1 VAVLKTTSLFPKTP
15 PEHLPEMNNDLIRRK
30 ICIVTSTRADWG
42 LLSSVARELRAYET
56 VELQIIATN
65 MHLDARYGMTVD
77 EIIEDG
83 FKVDERVEMN
93 AGNDSAVETAAA
105 TGKCLIGV
113 ARALGRLNPDILV
126 ILGDR
131 YEMLAVATA
140 ATIMRVPIAHIA
152 GGEIS
157 EGAFDDNIRHAL
169 TKLSALHFTAT
180 DAYRNRVISMGEN
193 PKYVLNTGA
202 LGVYN
207 IIHEPVIPKPELEKF
222 IGININSS
230 TLLVTFHPATMDPEP
245 VKERCEALL
254 QALDGFIS
262 SHIIFTYP
270 NNDPDGEVII
280 KMINEYAARYP
291 GRVAVVPSLGR
302 RRYLSALHFVSAV
315 VGNSSSGIVEVPT
328 MRIPTVD
335 IGIRQQ
341 GRIAASSVIHC
352 EGEHDQIHQAISF
365 ALSPAGKRLALE
377 TDNPYAKRDTVTR
390 IVDTL
395 VHIRLDELYSK
406 RFIDPYPILNVP
418 TFADSDEL

>member
-1 VAVLKTTSLFPKTP
+1 
-15 PEHLPEMNNDLIRRK
+15 MNKDTGKRK

-42 LLSSVARELRAYET
+42 LLSGIAKALKASET

-65 MHLDARYGMTVD
+65 MHLDSHYGMTVS
-77 EIIEDG
+77 EIIDDG
-83 FKVDERVEMN
+83 FTVNERVEMN
-93 AGNDSAVETAAA
+93 AVSDSPVDTAVATA
-105 TGKCLIGV
+105 KCLSGIAG
-113 ARALGRLNPDILV
+113 ALERLKPDILLV
-126 ILGDR
+126 LGDR

-169 TKLSALHFTAT
+169 TKLSSLHFTAT

-193 PKYVLNTGA
+193 PAYVFNTGA

-207 IIHEPVIPKPELEKF
+207 IINEPVIPKAELEKF
-222 IGININSS
+222 IGIDINSS
-230 TLLVTFHPATMDPEP
+230 TLLVTMHPATMDPAP
-245 VKERCEALL
+245 VEERCQAMLD
-254 QALDGFIS
+254 ALDGFVS
-262 SHIIFTYP
+262 SHLVMTYP
-270 NNDPDGEVII
+270 NNDPQGRIII
-280 KMINEYAARYP
+280 KMIEEYAARYP

-302 RRYLSALHFVSAV
+302 KRYISMLHFVAAV

-341 GRIAASSVIHC
+341 GRIAATSVIHC
-352 EGEHDQIHQAISF
+352 EAEADQIHQAISF

-377 TDNPYAKRDTVTR
+377 TDNPYAKRDTVSR
-390 IVDTL
+390 IADIL
-395 VHIRLDELYSK
+395 IHIRLNDLAVK
-406 RFIDPYPILNVP
+406 RFIDPYPIMNVP
-418 TFADSDEL
+418 TFSEEADL

>member
-1 VAVLKTTSLFPKTP
+1 
-15 PEHLPEMNNDLIRRK
+15 MNNDLIRRK

-42 LLSSVARELRAYET
+42 LLSRVARELRAYET

-222 IGININSS
+222 IGIDINSS

>member
-1 VAVLKTTSLFPKTP
+1 
-15 PEHLPEMNNDLIRRK
+15 MNNDLIRRK

-222 IGININSS
+222 IGIDINSS

-365 ALSPAGKRLALE
+365 ALSPAVKRLALE

-406 RFIDPYPILNVP
+406 RFIDTYPILNVP

>member
-1 VAVLKTTSLFPKTP
+1 
-15 PEHLPEMNNDLIRRK
+15 MNKDRVKRK

-42 LLSSVARELRAYET
+42 LLSGVARGLRAYDT

-65 MHLDARYGMTVD
+65 MHLDQRYGMTVD
-77 EIIEDG
+77 EILEDG
-83 FKVDERVEMN
+83 FQVNERVEMN
-93 AGNDSAVETAAA
+93 ARSASAVDTAVA
-105 TGKCLIGV
+105 TGKCLGGM
-113 ARALGRLNPDILV
+113 AKALNRLKPDILV

-140 ATIMRVPIAHIA
+140 ATIMRVPIAHVA

-169 TKLSALHFTAT
+169 TKLATLHFTAT

-193 PKYVLNTGA
+193 PAHVFNTGA

-207 IIHEPVIPKPELEKF
+207 IIHEPVIPKAELERF
-222 IGININSS
+222 IGIDINAS
-230 TLLVTFHPATMDPEP
+230 TLLVTFHPATMDPVP
-245 VKERCEALL
+245 VAERCEALL
-254 QALDGFIS
+254 QALDGFIG
-262 SHIIFTYP
+262 SHVIFTYP
-270 NNDPDGEVII
+270 NNDPEGEVII
-280 KMINEYAARYP
+280 KMIRDYEARNP

-328 MRIPTVD
+328 MKIPSVD

-352 EGEHDQIHQAISF
+352 DSEADDIHQAISF

-395 VHIRLDELYSK
+395 ATIRLNELSSK
-406 RFIDPYPILNVP
+406 RFVDPYPILNVP
-418 TFADSDEL
+418 TLTDNAKS

>member
-1 VAVLKTTSLFPKTP
+1 
-15 PEHLPEMNNDLIRRK
+15 MNNDLIRRK

-207 IIHEPVIPKPELEKF
+207 IIYEPVIPKPDLEKF
-222 IGININSS
+222 IGIDINSS

>member
-1 VAVLKTTSLFPKTP
+1 
-15 PEHLPEMNNDLIRRK
+15 MNNDLIRRK

-222 IGININSS
+222 IGIDINSS

>member
-1 VAVLKTTSLFPKTP
+1 
-15 PEHLPEMNNDLIRRK
+15 MNDYFIKRK

-42 LLSSVARELRAYET
+42 LLSGVARGLQAFDT
-56 VELQIIATN
+56 VKLQIIATN
-65 MHLDARYGMTVD
+65 MHLDPRYGMTVD

-83 FKVDERVEMN
+83 FAVDECVEMN
-93 AGNDSAVETAAA
+93 AKSDSPVETAAA
-105 TGKCLIGV
+105 TGKCLVGM
-113 ARALGRLNPDILV
+113 ARAIERLKPDILV

-169 TKLSALHFTAT
+169 TKLSTLHFTAT

-193 PKYVLNTGA
+193 PEHVFNTGA

-207 IIHEPVIPKPELEKF
+207 IIHEPVIPKPELERF
-222 IGININSS
+222 IGIDINSS
-230 TLLVTFHPATMDPEP
+230 TLLVTFHPATMDPVP
-245 VKERCEALL
+245 VKERFEALL
-254 QALDGFIS
+254 HALDGFIS

-270 NNDPDGEVII
+270 NNDPEGEVII
-280 KMINEYAARYP
+280 SMIKEYAARYP

-328 MRIPTVD
+328 MKIPTVD

-352 EGEHDQIHQAISF
+352 DGETDQIHQAISF

-395 VHIRLDELYSK
+395 ANIRLEELSSK
-406 RFIDPYPILNVP
+406 RFVDPYPCLLY
-418 TFADSDEL
+418 TSDAADEL

>member
-1 VAVLKTTSLFPKTP
+1 
-15 PEHLPEMNNDLIRRK
+15 MNNDLIRRK

-42 LLSSVARELRAYET
+42 LLSGVARELRAYET

-180 DAYRNRVISMGEN
+180 DAYRNRVVSMGEN

-207 IIHEPVIPKPELEKF
+207 IIYEPVIPKPDLEKF
-222 IGININSS
+222 IGIDINSS
-230 TLLVTFHPATMDPEP
+230 TLLVTFHPATMDPVP

>member
-1 VAVLKTTSLFPKTP
+1 
-15 PEHLPEMNNDLIRRK
+15 MNNDLIRRK

-222 IGININSS
+222 IGIDINSS
-230 TLLVTFHPATMDPEP
+230 TLLVTFHPAPMDPVP

>member
-1 VAVLKTTSLFPKTP
+1 
-15 PEHLPEMNNDLIRRK
+15 MNNDLIRRK

-42 LLSSVARELRAYET
+42 LLSGVARELRAYET

-207 IIHEPVIPKPELEKF
+207 IIYEPVIPKPDLEKF
-222 IGININSS
+222 IGIGINSS
-230 TLLVTFHPATMDPEP
+230 TLLVTFHPATMDPVP

-254 QALDGFIS
+254 QALDGFTS

>member
-1 VAVLKTTSLFPKTP
+1 
-15 PEHLPEMNNDLIRRK
+15 MNNDLIRRK

-93 AGNDSAVETAAA
+93 AGNDSAVEIAAA

-131 YEMLAVATA
+131 YDMLAVATA

-222 IGININSS
+222 IGIDINSS
-230 TLLVTFHPATMDPEP
+230 TLLVTFHPATMDPVP

>member
-1 VAVLKTTSLFPKTP
+1 
-15 PEHLPEMNNDLIRRK
+15 MNNDLIRRK

-222 IGININSS
+222 IGIDINSS

-395 VHIRLDELYSK
+395 VHIRLDELYAK

>member
-1 VAVLKTTSLFPKTP
+1 
-15 PEHLPEMNNDLIRRK
+15 MNNDLIRRK

-42 LLSSVARELRAYET
+42 LLSGVARELRAYET

-207 IIHEPVIPKPELEKF
+207 IIYEPVIPKPDLEKF
-222 IGININSS
+222 IGIDINSS
-230 TLLVTFHPATMDPEP
+230 TLLVTFHPATMDPVP

>member
-1 VAVLKTTSLFPKTP
+1 
-15 PEHLPEMNNDLIRRK
+15 MNKDCVKRK

-42 LLSSVARELRAYET
+42 LLSGVARELRAYET

-65 MHLDARYGMTVD
+65 MHLDPRYGMTVD
-77 EIIEDG
+77 EILEDG
-83 FKVDERVEMN
+83 FQVNERVEMN
-93 AGNDSAVETAAA
+93 ARSASAVDTAVA
-105 TGKCLIGV
+105 TGKCLGGV
-113 ARALGRLNPDILV
+113 AKALNRLKPDLLV

-169 TKLSALHFTAT
+169 TKLATLHFTAT

-193 PKYVLNTGA
+193 PAHVINTGA

-207 IIHEPVIPKPELEKF
+207 IIHEPVIPKADLERF
-222 IGININSS
+222 IGIDINAS
-230 TLLVTFHPATMDPEP
+230 TLLVTFHPATMDPIP
-245 VKERCEALL
+245 VEERCEALL
-254 QALDGFIS
+254 QALDGFIG
-262 SHIIFTYP
+262 SHVIFTYP
-270 NNDPDGEVII
+270 NNDPEGEVII
-280 KMINEYAARYP
+280 RMIRDYEARNP

-352 EGEHDQIHQAISF
+352 DGEADDIHQAISF

-377 TDNPYAKRDTVTR
+377 TDNPYAKRDTVNR
-390 IVDTL
+390 IADTL
-395 VHIRLDELYSK
+395 ATIRLEELSSK
-406 RFIDPYPILNVP
+406 RFVDPYPILNVP
-418 TFADSDEL
+418 TFTDNTEI

>member
-1 VAVLKTTSLFPKTP
+1 
-15 PEHLPEMNNDLIRRK
+15 MNNDLIRRK

-222 IGININSS
+222 IGIDINSS

-406 RFIDPYPILNVP
+406 RFIDPNTILNVP

>member
-1 VAVLKTTSLFPKTP
+1 
-15 PEHLPEMNNDLIRRK
+15 MNNDLIRRK

-93 AGNDSAVETAAA
+93 AGNDSAVEIAAA

-222 IGININSS
+222 IGIDINSS
-230 TLLVTFHPATMDPEP
+230 TLLVTFHPATMDPVP

>member
-1 VAVLKTTSLFPKTP
+1 
-15 PEHLPEMNNDLIRRK
+15 MNNDLIRRK

-222 IGININSS
+222 IGIDINSS
-230 TLLVTFHPATMDPEP
+230 TLLVTFHPATMDPVP

-315 VGNSSSGIVEVPT
+315 VGHSSSGIVEVPT

-341 GRIAASSVIHC
+341 GRISASSVIHC

>member
-1 VAVLKTTSLFPKTP
+1 
-15 PEHLPEMNNDLIRRK
+15 MNNDLIRRK

-222 IGININSS
+222 IGIDINSS
-230 TLLVTFHPATMDPEP
+230 TLLVTFHPATMDPVP

-315 VGNSSSGIVEVPT
+315 VGNSSGGIVEVPT

-377 TDNPYAKRDTVTR
+377 TDHPYAKRDTVTR

>member
-1 VAVLKTTSLFPKTP
+1 
-15 PEHLPEMNNDLIRRK
+15 MNNDLIRRK

-222 IGININSS
+222 IGIDINSS

-352 EGEHDQIHQAISF
+352 EGEYDQIHQAISF

>member
-1 VAVLKTTSLFPKTP
+1 
-15 PEHLPEMNNDLIRRK
+15 MNNDLIRRK

-222 IGININSS
+222 IGIDINSS
-230 TLLVTFHPATMDPEP
+230 TLLVTFHPATMDPVP
-245 VKERCEALL
+245 VKERCDALL

>member
-1 VAVLKTTSLFPKTP
+1 MKNSGK
-15 PEHLPEMNNDLIRRK
+15 RK

-42 LLSSVARELRAYET
+42 ILSGLARDLRDNEA
-56 VELQIIATN
+56 VELQVVATN
-65 MHLDARYGMTVD
+65 MHLNPRYGMTVD

-83 FKVDERVEMN
+83 ITVNERVEMN
-93 AGNDSAVETAAA
+93 ARSDSPLHTAIA
-105 TGKCLIGV
+105 TGKCLEGM
-113 ARALGRLNPDILV
+113 AKAFNRLKPDLLL

-140 ATIMRVPIAHIA
+140 ATIMRIPIAHIA

-169 TKLSALHFTAT
+169 TKLSTIHFTAT
-180 DAYRNRVISMGEN
+180 DAYRNRVISMGED
-193 PKYVLNTGA
+193 PSLVFNTGS

-207 IIHEPVIPKPELEKF
+207 ILKEAVIPQSELEKS
-222 IGININSS
+222 IGLDINAS
-230 TLLVTFHPATMDPEP
+230 TLLVTLHPATMDIVP
-245 VKERCEALL
+245 VAERCQALL
-254 QALDGFIS
+254 DALDGFAS

-270 NNDPDGEVII
+270 NNDPDGQVII
-280 KMINEYAARYP
+280 DMINAYAARNP
-291 GRVAVVPSLGR
+291 RRAVVVPSLGR
-302 RRYLSALHFVSAV
+302 RRYISALHYVSAV

-352 EGEHDQIHQAISF
+352 GADADDIHQAISF

-377 TDNPYAKRDTVTR
+377 TDNPYAKRDTIRRITEILVT
-390 IVDTL
+390 VSPDKL
-395 VHIRLDELYSK
+395 LAK
-406 RFIDPYPILNVP
+406 RFVDPYPILNVP
-418 TFADSDEL
+418 TNTPSAGESFHDYII

>member
-1 VAVLKTTSLFPKTP
+1 
-15 PEHLPEMNNDLIRRK
+15 MNNDLIRRK

-222 IGININSS
+222 IGIDINSS
-230 TLLVTFHPATMDPEP
+230 TLLVTFHPATMDPVP

-365 ALSPAGKRLALE
+365 ALSPASKRLALE